1 MIQFLVN
8 KNGKVIPQSGNLF
21 LCSYQRPL
29 SEAEK
34 WLAQFDLKQAKDV
47 LVLGGGGGYH
57 IELLKLKYPDIF
69 VHVFEFR
76 SEILEH
82 LEDKFKRTQKLAL
95 YGINANQD
103 SVFYKNMFQFLD
115 EKVPEI
121 MPFRSGWQGM
131 ESSYEK
137 LHSAMLMRE
146 VTTLSQYLQNSDNQ
160 LEFHSS
166 LWDEKKNFLTLKN
179 LVLANT
185 STGHLDSQVLDYFG
199 EFMK

>member
-8 KNGKVIPQSGNLF
+8 KNGKVIPQSDNLF

-34 WLAQFDLKQAKDV
+34 WLAQFDLKHAKDV

-57 IELLKLKYPDIF
+57 IELLKLKYPDVF

-95 YGINANQD
+95 YGINTNQD
-103 SVFYKNMFQFLD
+103 SAFYKNLFQFLD
-115 EKVPEI
+115 SKVPEI
-121 MPFRSGWQGM
+121 MPFRSGWQGL
-131 ESSYEK
+131 EPSYEK
-137 LHSAMLMRE
+137 LHSSILMRE
-146 VTTLSQYLQNSDNQ
+146 VDTLAQYLNTTNSN
-160 LEFHSS
+160 LEFSNS
-166 LWDEKKNFLTLKN
+166 LWEEKKNFLTLKN

-185 STGHLDSQVLDYFG
+185 KTAHIDSQVLDYFG

>member
-8 KNGKVIPQSGNLF
+8 KNGKVIPQSDNLF

-57 IELLKLKYPDIF
+57 IQLLKLKYPDVF

-76 SEILEH
+76 TEILEH
-82 LEDKFKRTQKLAL
+82 LEEKFKRTQKLAL
-95 YGINANQD
+95 YGINASQD
-103 SVFYKNMFQFLD
+103 SSFHRNLFKFLD
-115 EKVPEI
+115 EKMPEI
-121 MPFRSGWQGM
+121 MPFRSGWQGL
-131 ESSYEK
+131 ESAYEN
-137 LHSAMLMRE
+137 LHRSILMRE
-146 VTTLSQYLQNSDNQ
+146 VDTLTQYLNNSNVD
-160 LEFHSS
+160 LEFNST
-166 LWDEKKNFLTLKN
+166 LWAEEKNFLTLKN

-185 STGHLDSQVLDYFG
+185 KTSHMDSQVLDYFG

>member
-1 MIQFLVN
+1 
-8 KNGKVIPQSGNLF
+8 
-21 LCSYQRPL
+21 L

>member
-8 KNGKVIPQSGNLF
+8 KNGKVVPQSGNQF

-57 IELLKLKYPDIF
+57 IELLKLKYPDVF
-69 VHVFEFR
+69 VHIFEFR

-82 LEDKFKRTQKLAL
+82 LEDKFRRTRKLAL
-95 YGINANQD
+95 YGIGSSLD

-121 MPFRSGWQGM
+121 MPFRSAWQGM
-131 ESSYEK
+131 ESNYEK

-146 VTTLSQYLQNSDNQ
+146 VTTLAKYLQNSDSQ
-160 LEFHSS
+160 LKFHSS

-179 LVLANT
+179 LVVANT
-185 STGHLDSQVLDYFG
+185 STGHLDSQVLKYFG
-199 EFMK
+199 ELMK

>member
-8 KNGKVIPQSGNLF
+8 RNDKLIPQAGNLF

-34 WLAQFDLKQAKDV
+34 WLAQFDLKHAKDV
-47 LVLGGGGGYH
+47 LVLGGGGGFH

-95 YGINANQD
+95 YGINADQD
-103 SVFYKNMFQFLD
+103 SAFHKNLFQFLD
-115 EKVPEI
+115 SKMPEI
-121 MPFRSGWQGM
+121 MPFRSGWQGL

-137 LHSAMLMRE
+137 LHRSILMRE
-146 VTTLSQYLQNSDNQ
+146 VDTLTQYLNATGLN
-160 LEFHSS
+160 LEFNSS
-166 LWDEKKNFLTLKN
+166 LSEEKKNFLTLKN

-185 STGHLDSQVLDYFG
+185 KTSHLESYVLDYFG

>member
-34 WLAQFDLKQAKDV
+34 WLAQFDLKHAKDV

-57 IELLKLKYPDIF
+57 IELLKLKYPDVF

-82 LEDKFKRTQKLAL
+82 LEEKFKRTRKLAL
-95 YGINANQD
+95 YGINSNQD
-103 SVFYKNMFQFLD
+103 SALCKNLFQFLD
-115 EKVPEI
+115 EKIPEI
-121 MPFRSGWQGM
+121 MPFRSSWQGM

-146 VTTLSQYLQNSDNQ
+146 VTTLSQYLQNSDNKLQ
-160 LEFHSS
+160 FQAS
-166 LWDEKKNFLTLKN
+166 LWEEKKNFLTLKN
-179 LVLANT
+179 LVMANT

>member
-8 KNGKVIPQSGNLF
+8 KNGKIIPQSGNLF

-34 WLAQFDLKQAKDV
+34 WLARFDLKQAKEV

-57 IELLKLKYPDIF
+57 IELLKLKYPDVY

-95 YGINANQD
+95 YGINSNQD
-103 SVFYKNMFQFLD
+103 STFYKNLFQFLD

-121 MPFRSGWQGM
+121 MPFRSGWQGL
-131 ESSYEK
+131 ETSYEK
-137 LHSAMLMRE
+137 LHSTMLMRE
-146 VTTLSQYLQNSDNQ
+146 VDTLSQYLQNSNTQ
-160 LEFHSS
+160 LEFSSS
-166 LWDEKKNFLTLKN
+166 LWEEKKNFLTLKN
-179 LVLANT
+179 LVVANT
-185 STGHLDSQVLDYFG
+185 KTGHLDSQVLEYFG

>member
-1 MIQFLVN
+1 MIQFLLN
-8 KNGKVIPQSGNLF
+8 KNGKVIPQSDKLF

-34 WLAQFDLKQAKDV
+34 WLAHFDLKHAKDV

-57 IELLKLKYPDIF
+57 IELLKLKYPHIF

-82 LEDKFKRTQKLAL
+82 LEDKFKHTQKLAL
-95 YGINANQD
+95 YGINTNQE
-103 SVFYKNMFQFLD
+103 SAFYKNLFQFLD

-121 MPFRSGWQGM
+121 MPFRSGWQGL
-131 ESSYEK
+131 EASYDK
-137 LHSAMLMRE
+137 LHSAILMRE
-146 VTTLSQYLQNSDNQ
+146 VDTLTTYLNNSNTE
-160 LEFHSS
+160 LEFSGS
-166 LWDEKKNFLTLKN
+166 LLDEKKNFLTLKN

-185 STGHLDSQVLDYFG
+185 KTAHMDSHVLDYFG

>member
-8 KNGKVIPQSGNLF
+8 KDGKVIPQSGNLF

-29 SEAEK
+29 SESEK

-57 IELLKLKYPDIF
+57 IELLKLKYPHIF

-82 LEDKFKRTQKLAL
+82 LEDKFRRTQKLAL

-103 SVFYKNMFQFLD
+103 SVFYKSMFQFLD

-146 VTTLSQYLQNSDNQ
+146 VTTLSQYLQNSDSQ
-160 LEFHSS
+160 LEFQSS
-166 LWDEKKNFLTLKN
+166 LWEEKKNFLTLKN

>member
-1 MIQFLVN
+1 MIQFLIN
-8 KNGKVIPQSGNLF
+8 KNGKVIPQAGNLF

-95 YGINANQD
+95 YSINPDQD
-103 SVFYKNMFQFLD
+103 SGFYKNLFQFLD
-115 EKVPEI
+115 QKLPEI
-121 MPFRSGWQGM
+121 MPFRSSWQGL
-131 ESSYEK
+131 ESNYEK
-137 LHSAMLMRE
+137 IHSALLMRE
-146 VTTLSQYLQNSDNQ
+146 VTALSQYLHNSNSD
-160 LEFHSS
+160 LEFKSS
-166 LWDEKKNFLTLKN
+166 LWEERKNFLTLKN
-179 LVLANT
+179 LVMANT
-185 STGHLDSQVLDYFG
+185 STGHLDSQILDYFG

>member
-8 KNGKVIPQSGNLF
+8 KNGKIIPQSGNLF

-34 WLAQFDLKQAKDV
+34 WLAQFDLKHAKDV

-57 IELLKLKYPDIF
+57 IELLKLKYPDVF

-82 LEDKFKRTQKLAL
+82 LEDKFRRTQKLAL
-95 YGINANQD
+95 YGVNSDQN
-103 SVFYKNMFQFLD
+103 SSFYKNLFHFLD
-115 EKVPEI
+115 QKVPEI
-121 MPFRSGWQGM
+121 MPFRSSWQGL
-131 ESSYEK
+131 EASYEK
-137 LHSAMLMRE
+137 IHSAILMRE
-146 VTTLSQYLQNSDNQ
+146 VNTLSLYLQNSNSQ
-160 LEFHSS
+160 LEFNSS

-179 LVLANT
+179 LVVANT
-185 STGHLDSQVLDYFG
+185 NTGFLDSQVLDYFG

>member
-8 KNGKVIPQSGNLF
+8 KNGKAIPQSANLF

-146 VTTLSQYLQNSDNQ
+146 VTTLSQYLQNSDSQ